1 MVIKE
6 LLADRSNYTAMGG
19 RSIRYIVIHYTGNNG
34 DTAWGNCNFFKSPD
48 RGASAHYFVDD
59 NEVWRSV
66 RDEDKA
72 WHCGGDQYFH
82 PSCRNTNSIG
92 IEICSNRDA
101 NGNYFFTAAA
111 LARAVELTK
120 AKMQE
125 YGIPAENVVRHYD
138 VTHKIC
144 PAPFVYDVKQ
154 WEKFKAA
161 LTAKAPAENE
171 EETEED
177 EEMKKFETINDV
189 PEYARQ
195 TIQKLI
201 DKGALVGDG
210 TGLNV
215 TEDFC
220 RTMVILDRLGK
231 LD

>member
-6 LLADRSNYTAMGG
+6 LLADRSNYTQMGS
-19 RSIRYIVIHYTGNNG
+19 RNIRYIVIHYTGNNG
-34 DTAWGNCNFFKSPD
+34 DTAWGNCNFFKSPN
-48 RGASAHYFVDD
+48 REASAHYFVDD

-82 PSCRNTNSIG
+82 PSCRNTNSLG

-111 LARAVELTK
+111 IARAVELTK

-144 PAPFVYDVKQ
+144 PAPFVYDESQ
-154 WEKFKAA
+154 WKKFKAA